1 MGEQAAIACMVGVV
15 GAENGVD
22 AVVTGGHPKGVF
34 GKVWSALVVVINI
47 VPCLAID
54 E

>member
-1 MGEQAAIACMVGVV
+1 MGEQATIASMVGVV

-22 AVVTGGHPKGVF
+22 AIGAGGHPKGVL
-34 GKVWSALVVVINI
+34 GEVWSALVVVVDI
-47 VPCLAID
+47 VPRLAID